1 MQKSARVAGWRCFQ
15 GDFLSVAFP
24 GLKARLRKA
33 FVAADSLGRT
43 ESRLRARRSVTKA
56 AWAILC
62 SPFGRL
68 EHGQEYVQTADTEVS
83 VSFRLISK

>member
-62 SPFGRL
+62 SAAADWNTDKNMSKL
-68 EHGQEYVQTADTEVS
+68 QTRKFLCLS
-83 VSFRLISK
+83 G